1 MQNIQSA
8 DNAIIRNEFVGG
20 KFLYSV
26 RVDTSQSFEL
36 CPADACR
43 IDDAFCPVGKQAGKK
58 KPMFEILDGFTHEN
72 HVKYERFL
80 AANQNDVEGIEL
92 IVDADGKAWTYDVNT
107 NTN

>member
-1 MQNIQSA
+1 MRSFATNLLAASFSIRSA
-8 DNAIIRNEFVGG
+8 SIPAKASNF
-20 KFLYSV
+20 S
-26 RVDTSQSFEL
+26 
-36 CPADACR
+36 PADACR